1 MSILGPRNGSR
12 NGRPDINPQPTSR
25 RRVENSTSVA
35 LTSHSHV
42 GETKQNSTLEALTS
56 HGHVVVP
63 CSLTEL
69 WEETKAEFIDYH
81 RWITLERTNM
91 QYKVLHPMPFLDL
104 VIGRNFKECEELFGD
119 PRALSLVPTNDSNR
133 HKRPFG
139 QQVLT
144 SRSSGMGW
152 GTSYFDG
159 FAHLKLQVEVAENI
173 LEPLYASLGE
183 VGDAKLIQAAEN
195 LVAKIDVEQVG
206 HRWML
211 WLNAKQPVP
220 PDEKIPSCAK
230 KVWQALKAIRR
241 ALMSRTKRIQGQ
253 MPENSCLAFCTR
265 EENTRLFLFAHH
277 PVHGIPCLRMTE
289 KDWAAQPFKLPSV
302 TTSDIAKRINSLC
315 KRIRKA
321 LAGIETRPAVMNWV
335 EQYREVLNHSSFEL
349 DKPFTPTTVEVPQPP
364 VGNLILWQGP
374 HWTVTGDNQ
383 IKYTTF
389 VDAVPR
395 TFFSEDV
402 WAFIWECHK
411 VCVADLGGGSYRD
424 SYFTWHYMK
433 SRGLSSAVH
442 DIPKDKQ
449 HYFGAPT
456 DKLNTVCIVPERFRI
471 KRSTTWGM
479 IHIDRAPLP
488 VEVEE
493 ILSSM

>member
-1 MSILGPRNGSR
+1 MMRR
-12 NGRPDINPQPTSR
+12 CETDINPRPTNR
-25 RRVENSTSVA
+25 QR
-35 LTSHSHV
+35 V
-42 GETKQNSTLEALTS
+42 GESKQNSTLKTLTS
-56 HGHVVVP
+56 NGHVVVP
-63 CSLTEL
+63 CSLTQL
-69 WEETKAEFIDYH
+69 WQETKDEFIDYH
-81 RWITLERTNM
+81 HWITLERTNM

-104 VIGRNFKECEELFGD
+104 VVGRTFKECEELFGD

-133 HKRPFG
+133 YKRPFG

-159 FAHLKLQVEVAENI
+159 FAHLKLQVEVAESI
-173 LEPLYASLGE
+173 LEPLYATLGE
-183 VGDAKLIQAAEN
+183 VGDAKLIQAAEK
-195 LVAKIDVEQVG
+195 LVAKIPLEQVG
-206 HRWML
+206 QRWNE
-211 WLNAKQPVP
+211 WLDAKQPVP
-220 PDEKIPSCAK
+220 PDEKIPSRAK

-277 PVHGIPCLRMTE
+277 PVHGIPALRMTM
-289 KDWAAQPFKLPSV
+289 KDWTAQPFKLPSV
-302 TTSDIAKRINSLC
+302 TTSDIAERINSLC
-315 KRIRKA
+315 KKIREA
-321 LAGIETRPAVMNWV
+321 YASGGVDWV
-335 EQYREVLNHSSFEL
+335 EQYRTVLSHSSFEL

-374 HWTVTGDNQ
+374 HWTVTGDDH

-395 TFFSEDV
+395 TFFSERV

-411 VCVADLGGGSYRD
+411 ICVADLGGGSYRD
-424 SYFTWHYMK
+424 SYFTWHYMQ

-442 DIPKDKQ
+442 DIPQDKQ

-456 DKLNTVCIVPERFRI
+456 DKPNTVCIVPERFRI
-471 KRSTTWGM
+471 KRNTTWGM

-493 ILSSM
+493 ILVHM